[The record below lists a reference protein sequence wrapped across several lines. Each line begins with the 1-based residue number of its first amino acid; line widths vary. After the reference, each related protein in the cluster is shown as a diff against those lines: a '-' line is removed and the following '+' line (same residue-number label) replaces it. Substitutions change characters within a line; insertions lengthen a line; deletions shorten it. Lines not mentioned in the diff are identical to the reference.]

1 MAAMAAWLSHRG
13 TDPGPLFHPVTQI
26 GQVIPRRMS
35 SQVCRWVLRKRGP
48 ADHLSEPSRILD
60 RGGVCLGTGLLD
72 QGCQRRRSTRVAD
85 GNLVAGPRQIT
96 WPSFLR
102 SSPIR

>member
-35 SQVCRWVLRKRGP
+35 SQVCRWVLRKRARQTTCPNP
-48 ADHLSEPSRILD
+48 AASSTVAACALEPA
-60 RGGVCLGTGLLD
+60 C
-72 QGCQRRRSTRVAD
+72 STRDASD
-85 GNLVAGPRQIT
+85 AGARELLMAT
-96 WPSFLR
+96 SWPAR
-102 SSPIR
+102 GK